1 MILYRMVNYQEQRII
16 MDKTEVIEITNRR
29 ADLAIKLEALNK
41 TRLEFLHKQIVDRDK
56 TIARLRAQLD
66 RVESEMGLVR

>member
-1 MILYRMVNYQEQRII
+1 

-29 ADLAIKLEALNK
+29 ADLAIKLEALNL
-41 TRLEFLHKQIVDRDK
+41 TRLEFLHKQIADRDE
-56 TIARLRAQLD
+56 TIKRLQAQLD